1 MANIDR
7 IVNVQISL
15 NTNGVSKEGFST
27 MLVVGTHANTLNR
40 VVTYTNIN
48 DLTNDGFSTDDP
60 IYKAVSAAFS
70 QTPRPR
76 QVKVGR
82 RQIEEINIS
91 ASDIKDNT
99 DYTVTVSGK
108 DTEGN
113 ITEKTYKYTS
123 STGASQSAIITGLQA
138 LMTGDTN
145 VTATDE
151 STSLKLIAK
160 TTGKAFAVKLSN
172 NLTAEITEPTESIA
186 DTMAAIVASDSDFY
200 GIVLASRDKDDIMD
214 MAEWVETQTKLFGT
228 ATAEQGAKDSEVDTD
243 LLSMLKAKN
252 YYRTFAFYH
261 ELADSEYLESGVMA
275 RCFAIEPGGETWA
288 NKVLSGLTADNLTET
303 EYLAVSGK
311 NGNTFETF
319 RNKSITQN
327 GKVAGDEWIDVIRFR
342 DWLQEEIT
350 VNVFNLLINSDKVP
364 YTDAGIALIENQI
377 RQALLLG
384 QRRGGIAPTEYDEDN
399 NENLGFT
406 IEMPL
411 AANIPANTKAQRL
424 LEDVNFT
431 ARLAGAI
438 HVVEIT
444 GSFTYENLISE

>member
-7 IVNVQISL
+7 IVNVQINL
-15 NTNGVSKEGFST
+15 NTNNVSAEGFNT
-27 MLVVGTHANTLNR
+27 ILVVGEHSNGEDR
-40 VVTYTNIN
+40 VKTYTNIN
-48 DLTNDGFSTDDP
+48 DLTADGFTITDP
-60 IYKAVSAAFS
+60 IYKAVSTAFS
-70 QTPRPR
+70 QSPHPSI
-76 QVKVGR
+76 VKVGQR
-82 RQIEEINIS
+82 RTSEEI
-91 ASDIKDNT
+91 
-99 DYTVTVSGK
+99 V
-108 DTEGN
+108 
-113 ITEKTYKYTS
+113 
-123 STGASQSAIITGLQA
+123 
-138 LMTGDTN
+138 
-145 VTATDE
+145 
-151 STSLKLIAK
+151 
-160 TTGKAFAVKLSN
+160 
-172 NLTAEITEPTESIA
+172 
-186 DTMAAIVASDSDFY
+186 DTMNAIMAEDNDFY
-200 GIVLASRDKDDIMD
+200 GIVLASRETDDILA

-228 ATAEQGAKDSEVDTD
+228 STAEQGAKDSETDMD

-261 ELADSEYLESGVMA
+261 ELADSEYLEAGVMA

-303 EYLAVSGK
+303 EYLAISGK

-364 YTDAGIALIENQI
+364 YTDAGIALVENQI

-411 AANIPANTKAQRL
+411 AADIPANTKAQRL

>member
-27 MLVVGTHANTLNR
+27 MLVVGTHANNLNR
-40 VVTYTNIN
+40 VTTYTNIN
-48 DLTNDGFSTDDP
+48 DLINDGFSTDDP
-60 IYKAVSAAFS
+60 IYRAVSAAFS

-82 RQIEEINIS
+82 RQVEDVNLS
-91 ASDIKDNT
+91 VNNVKDNT
-99 DYTVTVSGK
+99 DYTITVSSK
-108 DTEGN
+108 DTDGTVDE
-113 ITEKTYKYTS
+113 EAYKYNSQTS
-123 STGASQSAIITGLQA
+123 ATATKIVEGLQA
-138 LMTGDTN
+138 LMASDTA
-145 VTATDE
+145 VTATVSGE
-151 STSLKLIAK
+151 KLQ
-160 TTGKAFAVKLSN
+160 
-172 NLTAEITEPTESIA
+172 LTAKYGKSFAIKISSNLSAELTEPTEEIA
-186 DTMAAIVASDSDFY
+186 DTMSAVMASDSDFY
-200 GIVLASRDKDDIMD
+200 GIVLASRDKDDIMA

-228 ATAEQGAKDSEVDTD
+228 STAEQGAKDSKTDTD

-261 ELADSEYLESGVMA
+261 ELADSEYLEAGVMA

-303 EYLAVSGK
+303 EYLAISGK

-364 YTDAGIALIENQI
+364 YTDAGIALVENQI
-377 RQALLLG
+377 RQTLLLG

>member
-27 MLVVGTHANTLNR
+27 MLVVGTHANKLNR
-40 VVTYTNIN
+40 VTTYTNIN
-48 DLTNDGFSTDDP
+48 DLINDGFSTDDP
-60 IYKAVSAAFS
+60 IYRAVSAAFS

-82 RQIEEINIS
+82 RQVEEVNLS
-91 ASDIKDNT
+91 VNNVKDNT
-99 DYTVTVSGK
+99 DYTITVSSK
-108 DTEGN
+108 DTDGTVDE
-113 ITEKTYKYTS
+113 EAYKYNSQTS
-123 STGASQSAIITGLQA
+123 ATATKIVEGLQA
-138 LMTGDTN
+138 LMASDTA
-145 VTATDE
+145 VTATASGE
-151 STSLKLIAK
+151 KLQ
-160 TTGKAFAVKLSN
+160 
-172 NLTAEITEPTESIA
+172 LTAKSGKSFAIKISSNLSAELTEPTEEIA
-186 DTMAAIVASDSDFY
+186 DTMSAVMASDSDFY
-200 GIVLASRDKDDIMD
+200 GIVLASRDKDDIMA
-214 MAEWVETQTKLFGT
+214 MAEWVETQNKIFGT
-228 ATAEQGAKDSEVDTD
+228 ATTEQGAKDSETDTD

-261 ELADSEYLESGVMA
+261 ENITEYIEAGVMA

-303 EYLAVSGK
+303 EYLAVVSK

-350 VNVFNLLINSDKVP
+350 VNVFNLLINSNKVP

-399 NENLGFT
+399 NENFGFS

-411 AANIPANTKAQRL
+411 AANISANTKAQRL
-424 LEDVNFT
+424 LEDVKFT

-438 HVVEIT
+438 HVVEIS
-444 GSFTYENLISE
+444 GSFTYENLINE

>member
-27 MLVVGTHANTLNR
+27 MLVFGTHANNLNR
-40 VVTYTNIN
+40 VTTYTNIN
-48 DLTNDGFSTDDP
+48 DLINDGFSTDDP
-60 IYKAVSAAFS
+60 IYRAVSAAFS

-82 RQIEEINIS
+82 RQVEEVNLS
-91 ASDIKDNT
+91 VNNVKDNT
-99 DYTVTVSGK
+99 DYTITVSSK
-108 DTEGN
+108 DTDGTVDE
-113 ITEKTYKYTS
+113 EAYKYNSQTS
-123 STGASQSAIITGLQA
+123 ATATKIVEGLQA
-138 LMTGDTN
+138 LMASDTA
-145 VTATDE
+145 VTATVSGE
-151 STSLKLIAK
+151 KLQ
-160 TTGKAFAVKLSN
+160 
-172 NLTAEITEPTESIA
+172 LTAKSGKSFAIKISSNLSAELTEPTEEIA
-186 DTMAAIVASDSDFY
+186 DTMSAVMASDSDFY
-200 GIVLASRDKDDIMD
+200 GIVLASRDKDDIMA

-228 ATAEQGAKDSEVDTD
+228 STAEQGAKDSETDTD

-261 ELADSEYLESGVMA
+261 ELADSEYLEAGVMA

-303 EYLAVSGK
+303 EYLAISGK

-364 YTDAGIALIENQI
+364 YTDAGIALVENQI

>member
-27 MLVVGTHANTLNR
+27 MLVVGTHANNLNR
-40 VVTYTNIN
+40 VTTYTNIN
-48 DLTNDGFSTDDP
+48 DLINDGFSTDDP
-60 IYKAVSAAFS
+60 IYRAVSAAFS

-82 RQIEEINIS
+82 RQVEEVNLS
-91 ASDIKDNT
+91 VNNVKDNT
-99 DYTVTVSGK
+99 DYTITVSSK
-108 DTEGN
+108 DTDGTVDE
-113 ITEKTYKYTS
+113 EAYKYNSQTS
-123 STGASQSAIITGLQA
+123 ATATKIVEGLQA
-138 LMTGDTN
+138 LMASDTA
-145 VTATDE
+145 VTAAVSGE
-151 STSLKLIAK
+151 KLQ
-160 TTGKAFAVKLSN
+160 
-172 NLTAEITEPTESIA
+172 LTAKSGKSFAIKISSNLSAELTEPTEEIA
-186 DTMAAIVASDSDFY
+186 DSMNAIMASDADFY
-200 GIVLASRDKDDIMD
+200 GIVLASRDKDDIMA
-214 MAEWVETQTKLFGT
+214 MAEWVETQIKLFGT
-228 ATAEQGAKDSEVDTD
+228 STAEQGAKNSETDTD

-261 ELADSEYLESGVMA
+261 ELANNEYLEAGIMA

-399 NENLGFT
+399 NENLGFS

-424 LEDVNFT
+424 LEDVKFT

-438 HVVEIT
+438 NVVEIT
-444 GSFTYENLISE
+444 GSFTYENLINE

>member
-27 MLVVGTHANTLNR
+27 MLVVGTHANNLNR
-40 VVTYTNIN
+40 VTTYTNIN
-48 DLTNDGFSTDDP
+48 DLINDGFSTDDP
-60 IYKAVSAAFS
+60 IYRAVSAAFS

-82 RQIEEINIS
+82 RQVEEVNLS
-91 ASDIKDNT
+91 VNNVKDNT
-99 DYTVTVSGK
+99 DYTITVSSK
-108 DTEGN
+108 DTDGTVDE
-113 ITEKTYKYTS
+113 EAYKYNSQTS
-123 STGASQSAIITGLQA
+123 ATATKIVEGLQA
-138 LMTGDTN
+138 LMASDTA
-145 VTATDE
+145 VTATVSGE
-151 STSLKLIAK
+151 KLQ
-160 TTGKAFAVKLSN
+160 
-172 NLTAEITEPTESIA
+172 LTAKSGKSFAIKISSNLSAELTEPTEEIA
-186 DTMAAIVASDSDFY
+186 DIMSAVMASDSDFY
-200 GIVLASRDKDDIMD
+200 GIVLASRDKDDIMA

-228 ATAEQGAKDSEVDTD
+228 STAEQGAKDSETDTD

-261 ELADSEYLESGVMA
+261 ELADSEYLEAGVMA

-303 EYLAVSGK
+303 EYLAISGK

-364 YTDAGIALIENQI
+364 YTDAGIALVENQI

>member
-27 MLVVGTHANTLNR
+27 MLVVGTHANNLNR
-40 VVTYTNIN
+40 VTTYTNIN
-48 DLTNDGFSTDDP
+48 DLINDGFSTDDP
-60 IYKAVSAAFS
+60 IYRAVSAAFS

-82 RQIEEINIS
+82 RQVEDVNLS
-91 ASDIKDNT
+91 VNNVKDNT
-99 DYTVTVSGK
+99 DYTITVSSK
-108 DTEGN
+108 DTDGTVDE
-113 ITEKTYKYTS
+113 EAYKYNSQTS
-123 STGASQSAIITGLQA
+123 ATATKIVEGLQA
-138 LMTGDTN
+138 LMASDTA
-145 VTATDE
+145 VTATVSGE
-151 STSLKLIAK
+151 KLQ
-160 TTGKAFAVKLSN
+160 
-172 NLTAEITEPTESIA
+172 LTAKYGKSFAIKISSNLSAELTEPTEEIA
-186 DTMAAIVASDSDFY
+186 DTMSAVMASDSDFY
-200 GIVLASRDKDDIMD
+200 GIVLASRDKDDIMA

-228 ATAEQGAKDSEVDTD
+228 STAEQGAKDSETDTD

-261 ELADSEYLESGVMA
+261 ELADSEYLEAGVMA

-303 EYLAVSGK
+303 EYLAISGK

-364 YTDAGIALIENQI
+364 YTDAGIALVENQI
-377 RQALLLG
+377 RQTLLLG

>member
-27 MLVVGTHANTLNR
+27 MLVVGTHANNLNR
-40 VVTYTNIN
+40 VTTYTNIN
-48 DLTNDGFSTDDP
+48 DLINDGFSTDDP
-60 IYKAVSAAFS
+60 IYRAVSAAFS

-82 RQIEEINIS
+82 RQVEEVNLS
-91 ASDIKDNT
+91 VNNVKDNT
-99 DYTVTVSGK
+99 DYTITVSSK
-108 DTEGN
+108 DTDGTVDE
-113 ITEKTYKYTS
+113 EAYKYNSQTS
-123 STGASQSAIITGLQA
+123 ATATKIVEGLQA
-138 LMTGDTN
+138 LMASDTA
-145 VTATDE
+145 VTATV
-151 STSLKLIAK
+151 SGGKLKLTAK
-160 TTGKAFAVKLSN
+160 SGKSFAIKISSNLS
-172 NLTAEITEPTESIA
+172 AELTEPTEEIA
-186 DTMAAIVASDSDFY
+186 DSMNAIMASDADFY
-200 GIVLASRDKDDIMD
+200 GIVLASRDKDDIMA
-214 MAEWVETQTKLFGT
+214 MAEWVETQIKLFGT
-228 ATAEQGAKDSEVDTD
+228 STAEQGAKDSETDTD

-261 ELADSEYLESGVMA
+261 ELANNEYLEAGIMA
-275 RCFAIEPGGETWA
+275 RCFAIEPGGENWA
-288 NKVLSGLTADNLTET
+288 NKVLSGLTADTLTKT

-350 VNVFNLLINSDKVP
+350 INVFNLLINSDKVP

-399 NENLGFT
+399 NENLGFS

-424 LEDVNFT
+424 LEDVKFT

-438 HVVEIT
+438 NVVEIT

>member
-27 MLVVGTHANTLNR
+27 MLVVGTHANNLNR
-40 VVTYTNIN
+40 VTTYTNIN
-48 DLTNDGFSTDDP
+48 DLINDGFSTDDP
-60 IYKAVSAAFS
+60 IYRAVSAAFS

-82 RQIEEINIS
+82 RQVEEVNLS
-91 ASDIKDNT
+91 VNNVKDNT
-99 DYTVTVSGK
+99 DYTITVSSN
-108 DTEGN
+108 DTDGTVDE
-113 ITEKTYKYTS
+113 EAYKYNSQTS
-123 STGASQSAIITGLQA
+123 ATATKIVEGLQA
-138 LMTGDTN
+138 LMASDTA
-145 VTATDE
+145 VTATASGE
-151 STSLKLIAK
+151 KLQ
-160 TTGKAFAVKLSN
+160 
-172 NLTAEITEPTESIA
+172 LTAKSGKSFAIKISSNLSAELTEPTEEIA
-186 DTMAAIVASDSDFY
+186 DTMSAVMASDSDFY
-200 GIVLASRDKDDIMD
+200 GIVLASRDKDDIMA

-228 ATAEQGAKDSEVDTD
+228 STVEQGAKDSETDTD

-252 YYRTFAFYH
+252 YYRTFTFYH
-261 ELADSEYLESGVMA
+261 ELADSEYLEAGVMA

-303 EYLAVSGK
+303 EYLAISGK

-364 YTDAGIALIENQI
+364 YTDAGIALVENQI

-424 LEDVNFT
+424 LEDVSFT

>member
-27 MLVVGTHANTLNR
+27 MLVVGTHANNLNR
-40 VVTYTNIN
+40 VTTYTNIN
-48 DLTNDGFSTDDP
+48 DLINDGFSTDDP
-60 IYKAVSAAFS
+60 IYRAVSAAFS

-82 RQIEEINIS
+82 RQVEDVNLS
-91 ASDIKDNT
+91 VNNVKDNT
-99 DYTVTVSGK
+99 DYTITVSSK
-108 DTEGN
+108 DTDGTVDE
-113 ITEKTYKYTS
+113 EAYKYNSQTS
-123 STGASQSAIITGLQA
+123 ATATKIVEGLQA
-138 LMTGDTN
+138 LMASDTA
-145 VTATDE
+145 VTATVSGE
-151 STSLKLIAK
+151 KLQ
-160 TTGKAFAVKLSN
+160 
-172 NLTAEITEPTESIA
+172 LTAKSGKSFAIKISSNLSALLTEPTEEIA
-186 DTMAAIVASDSDFY
+186 DTMSAVMASDSDFY
-200 GIVLASRDKDDIMD
+200 GIVLASRDKDDIMA

-228 ATAEQGAKDSEVDTD
+228 STAEQGAKDSETDTD

-261 ELADSEYLESGVMA
+261 ELADSEYLEAGVMA

-288 NKVLSGLTADNLTET
+288 NKVLSGLTADNPTET
-303 EYLAVSGK
+303 EYLAISGK

-364 YTDAGIALIENQI
+364 YTDAGIALVENQI

>member
-27 MLVVGTHANTLNR
+27 MLVVGTHANNLNR
-40 VVTYTNIN
+40 VTTYTNIN
-48 DLTNDGFSTDDP
+48 DLINDGFSTDDP
-60 IYKAVSAAFS
+60 IYRAVSAAFS

-82 RQIEEINIS
+82 RQVEEVNLS
-91 ASDIKDNT
+91 VNNVKDNT
-99 DYTVTVSGK
+99 DYTITVSSK
-108 DTEGN
+108 DTDGTVDE
-113 ITEKTYKYTS
+113 EAYKYNSQTS
-123 STGASQSAIITGLQA
+123 ATAIKIVEGLQA
-138 LMTGDTN
+138 LMASDTA
-145 VTATDE
+145 VTATASGE
-151 STSLKLIAK
+151 KLQ
-160 TTGKAFAVKLSN
+160 
-172 NLTAEITEPTESIA
+172 LTAKSGKSFAIKISSNLSAELTEPTEEIA
-186 DTMAAIVASDSDFY
+186 DTMNAVMASDSDFY
-200 GIVLASRDKDDIMD
+200 GIVLASRDKDDIMA

-228 ATAEQGAKDSEVDTD
+228 STAEQGAKDSETDTD

-261 ELADSEYLESGVMA
+261 ELADSEYLEAGVMA

-303 EYLAVSGK
+303 EYLAISGK

-364 YTDAGIALIENQI
+364 YTDAGIALVENQI

>member
-27 MLVVGTHANTLNR
+27 MLVVGTHANNLNR
-40 VVTYTNIN
+40 VTTYTNIN
-48 DLTNDGFSTDDP
+48 DLINDGFSTNDP
-60 IYKAVSAAFS
+60 IYRAVSAAFS

-82 RQIEEINIS
+82 RQVEEVNLS
-91 ASDIKDNT
+91 VNNVKDNM
-99 DYTVTVSGK
+99 DYTITVSSK
-108 DTEGN
+108 DTDGTVDE
-113 ITEKTYKYTS
+113 EAYKYNSQTS
-123 STGASQSAIITGLQA
+123 ATATKIVEGLQA
-138 LMTGDTN
+138 LMASDTA
-145 VTATDE
+145 VTATASGE
-151 STSLKLIAK
+151 KLQ
-160 TTGKAFAVKLSN
+160 
-172 NLTAEITEPTESIA
+172 LTAKSGKSFAIKISSNLFAELTEPTEEIA
-186 DTMAAIVASDSDFY
+186 DTMSAVMASDSDFY
-200 GIVLASRDKDDIMD
+200 GIVLASRDKDDIMA

-228 ATAEQGAKDSEVDTD
+228 STAEQGAKDSETDTD

-261 ELADSEYLESGVMA
+261 ELADSEYLEAGVMA

-303 EYLAVSGK
+303 EYLAISGK

-364 YTDAGIALIENQI
+364 YTDAGIALVENQI

-411 AANIPANTKAQRL
+411 AADIPANTKAQRL

>member
-27 MLVVGTHANTLNR
+27 MLVVGTHANNLNR
-40 VVTYTNIN
+40 VTTYTNIN
-48 DLTNDGFSTDDP
+48 DLINDGFSTDDP
-60 IYKAVSAAFS
+60 IYRAVSAAFS

-82 RQIEEINIS
+82 RQVEEVNLS
-91 ASDIKDNT
+91 VNNVKDNT
-99 DYTVTVSGK
+99 DYTITVSSK
-108 DTEGN
+108 DTDGTVDE
-113 ITEKTYKYTS
+113 EAYKYNSQTS
-123 STGASQSAIITGLQA
+123 ATATKIVEGLQA
-138 LMTGDTN
+138 LMASDTA
-145 VTATDE
+145 VTATASGE
-151 STSLKLIAK
+151 KLQ
-160 TTGKAFAVKLSN
+160 
-172 NLTAEITEPTESIA
+172 LTAKSGKSFAIKISSNLSAELTEPTEEIA
-186 DTMAAIVASDSDFY
+186 DTMSAVMAGDSDFY
-200 GIVLASRDKDDIMD
+200 GIVLASRDKDDIMA

-228 ATAEQGAKDSEVDTD
+228 STAEQGAKDSETDTD

-261 ELADSEYLESGVMA
+261 ELADSEYLEAGVMA

-303 EYLAVSGK
+303 EYLAISGK

-364 YTDAGIALIENQI
+364 YTDAGIALVENQI

-424 LEDVNFT
+424 LEDVSFT

>member
-27 MLVVGTHANTLNR
+27 MLVVGTHANNLNR
-40 VVTYTNIN
+40 VTTYTNIN
-48 DLTNDGFSTDDP
+48 DLINDGFSTDDP
-60 IYKAVSAAFS
+60 IYRAVSAAFS

-82 RQIEEINIS
+82 RQVEEVNLS
-91 ASDIKDNT
+91 VNNVKDNT
-99 DYTVTVSGK
+99 DYTITVSSK
-108 DTEGN
+108 DTDGTVDE
-113 ITEKTYKYTS
+113 EAYKYNSQTS
-123 STGASQSAIITGLQA
+123 ATATKIVEGLQA
-138 LMTGDTN
+138 LMASDTA
-145 VTATDE
+145 VTATASGE
-151 STSLKLIAK
+151 KLQ
-160 TTGKAFAVKLSN
+160 
-172 NLTAEITEPTESIA
+172 LTAKSGKSFAIKISSNLSAELTEPTEEIA
-186 DTMAAIVASDSDFY
+186 DTMSAVMASDSDFY
-200 GIVLASRDKDDIMD
+200 GIVLASRDKDDIMA

-228 ATAEQGAKDSEVDTD
+228 STAEQGAKDSETDTD

-261 ELADSEYLESGVMA
+261 ELANNEYLEAGIMA
-275 RCFAIEPGGETWA
+275 RCFAIEPGGENWA
-288 NKVLSGLTADNLTET
+288 NKVLSGLTADTLTET

-311 NGNTFETF
+311 NGNIFETF

-406 IEMPL
+406 VEMPL

-424 LEDVNFT
+424 LEDVKFT
-431 ARLAGAI
+431 ARLAGAVN
-438 HVVEIT
+438 VVEIT

>member
-27 MLVVGTHANTLNR
+27 MLVVGTHANNLNR
-40 VVTYTNIN
+40 VTTYTNIN
-48 DLTNDGFSTDDP
+48 DLINDGFSTDDP
-60 IYKAVSAAFS
+60 IYRAVSAAFS

-82 RQIEEINIS
+82 RQVEEVNLS
-91 ASDIKDNT
+91 VNNVKDNT
-99 DYTVTVSGK
+99 DYTITVSSK
-108 DTEGN
+108 DTDGTVDE
-113 ITEKTYKYTS
+113 EAYKYNSQTS
-123 STGASQSAIITGLQA
+123 ATATKIIEGLQA
-138 LMTGDTN
+138 LMASDTA
-145 VTATDE
+145 VTATASGE
-151 STSLKLIAK
+151 KLQ
-160 TTGKAFAVKLSN
+160 
-172 NLTAEITEPTESIA
+172 LTAKSGKSFAIKISSNLSAELTEPTEEIA
-186 DTMAAIVASDSDFY
+186 DTMSAIMASDSDFY
-200 GIVLASRDKDDIMD
+200 GIVLASRDKDDIMA

-228 ATAEQGAKDSEVDTD
+228 STAEQGAKDSETDTD

-261 ELADSEYLESGVMA
+261 ELADSEYLEAGVMA

-303 EYLAVSGK
+303 EYLAISGK

-364 YTDAGIALIENQI
+364 YTDAGIALVENQI

-424 LEDVNFT
+424 LEDVSFT

>member
-27 MLVVGTHANTLNR
+27 MLVVGTHANNLNR
-40 VVTYTNIN
+40 VTTYTNIN
-48 DLTNDGFSTDDP
+48 DLINDGFSTDDP
-60 IYKAVSAAFS
+60 IYRAVSAAFS

-82 RQIEEINIS
+82 RQVEEVNLS
-91 ASDIKDNT
+91 VNNVKDNT
-99 DYTVTVSGK
+99 DYTITVSSK
-108 DTEGN
+108 DTDGTVDE
-113 ITEKTYKYTS
+113 EAYKYNSQTS
-123 STGASQSAIITGLQA
+123 ATATKIVEGLQA
-138 LMTGDTN
+138 LMASDTAI
-145 VTATDE
+145 TATASGE
-151 STSLKLIAK
+151 KLQ
-160 TTGKAFAVKLSN
+160 
-172 NLTAEITEPTESIA
+172 LTAKSGKSFAIKISSNLSAELTEPTEEIA
-186 DTMAAIVASDSDFY
+186 DTMSAVMASDSDFY
-200 GIVLASRDKDDIMD
+200 GIVLASRDKDDIMA

-228 ATAEQGAKDSEVDTD
+228 STVEQGAKDSETDTD

-261 ELADSEYLESGVMA
+261 ELADSEYLEAGVMA

-303 EYLAVSGK
+303 EYLAISGK

-364 YTDAGIALIENQI
+364 YTDAGIALVENQI

>member
-27 MLVVGTHANTLNR
+27 MLVVGTHANNLNR
-40 VVTYTNIN
+40 VTTYTNIN
-48 DLTNDGFSTDDP
+48 DLINDGFSTDDP
-60 IYKAVSAAFS
+60 IYRAVSAAFS

-82 RQIEEINIS
+82 RQVEEVNLS
-91 ASDIKDNT
+91 VNNVKDNT
-99 DYTVTVSGK
+99 DYTITVSSK
-108 DTEGN
+108 DTDGTVDE
-113 ITEKTYKYTS
+113 EAYKYNSQTS
-123 STGASQSAIITGLQA
+123 ATATKIVEGLQA
-138 LMTGDTN
+138 LMASDTA
-145 VTATDE
+145 VTATVSGE
-151 STSLKLIAK
+151 KLQ
-160 TTGKAFAVKLSN
+160 
-172 NLTAEITEPTESIA
+172 LTAKSGKSFAIKISSNLSAELTEPTEEIA
-186 DTMAAIVASDSDFY
+186 DTMSAVMASDSDFY
-200 GIVLASRDKDDIMD
+200 GIVLASRDKDDIMA

-228 ATAEQGAKDSEVDTD
+228 STAEQGAKDSETDTD

-261 ELADSEYLESGVMA
+261 ELADSEYLEAGVMA

-303 EYLAVSGK
+303 EYLAISGK

-364 YTDAGIALIENQI
+364 YTDAGIALVENQI

>member
-27 MLVVGTHANTLNR
+27 MLVVGTHANNLNR
-40 VVTYTNIN
+40 VTTYTNIN
-48 DLTNDGFSTDDP
+48 DLINDGFSTDDP
-60 IYKAVSAAFS
+60 IYRAVSAAFS

-82 RQIEEINIS
+82 RQVEEVNLS
-91 ASDIKDNT
+91 VNNVKDNT
-99 DYTVTVSGK
+99 DYTITVSSK
-108 DTEGN
+108 DTDGTVDE
-113 ITEKTYKYTS
+113 EAYKYNSQTS
-123 STGASQSAIITGLQA
+123 ATAIKIVEGLQA
-138 LMTGDTN
+138 LMASDTA
-145 VTATDE
+145 VTATASGE
-151 STSLKLIAK
+151 KLQ
-160 TTGKAFAVKLSN
+160 
-172 NLTAEITEPTESIA
+172 LTAKSGKSFAIKISSNLSAELTEPTEEIA
-186 DTMAAIVASDSDFY
+186 DTMNAVMTSDSDFY
-200 GIVLASRDKDDIMD
+200 GIVLASRDKDDIMA

-228 ATAEQGAKDSEVDTD
+228 STAEQGAKDSETDTD

-261 ELADSEYLESGVMA
+261 ELADSEYLEAGVMA

-303 EYLAVSGK
+303 EYLAISGK

-364 YTDAGIALIENQI
+364 YTDAGIALVENQI

>member
-40 VVTYTNIN
+40 VTTYTNIN

-60 IYKAVSAAFS
+60 IYKAVSVAFS
-70 QTPRPR
+70 QIPRPR

-82 RQIEEINIS
+82 RQIEEVNIS
-91 ASDIKDNT
+91 VNNIKDNT
-99 DYTVTVSGK
+99 DYTVTISSKDNKGIITEQEYQFNSSTSATATTIVSGL
-108 DTEGN
+108 
-113 ITEKTYKYTS
+113 
-123 STGASQSAIITGLQA
+123 QSA
-138 LMTGDTN
+138 MTDDTV
-145 VTATDE
+145 VTATVE
-151 STSLKLIAK
+151 SENLKLVTK
-160 TTGKAFAVKLSN
+160 SNKAFSVKVSSNLSIE
-172 NLTAEITEPTESIA
+172 LAEPTEEIA
-186 DTMAAIVASDSDFY
+186 DTMSAITASDSDFY
-200 GIVLASRDKDDIMD
+200 GIVLASRDKDDIMA

-228 ATAEQGAKDSEVDTD
+228 STAEQEAKDSETDTD

-261 ELADSEYLESGVMA
+261 ELADSEYLEAGVMA

-303 EYLAVSGK
+303 EYRAITNK
-311 NGNTFETF
+311 NGNTFETS

-350 VNVFNLLINSDKVP
+350 VNVFNLLINSNKVP

-399 NENLGFT
+399 NENLGFS

-411 AANIPANTKAQRL
+411 AANISANTKAQRL
-424 LEDVNFT
+424 LEDVKFT

-438 HVVEIT
+438 HVVEIA
-444 GSFTYENLISE
+444 GSFTYENLINE

>member
-27 MLVVGTHANTLNR
+27 MLVVGTHANNLNR
-40 VVTYTNIN
+40 VTTYTNIN
-48 DLTNDGFSTDDP
+48 DLINDGFSTDDP
-60 IYKAVSAAFS
+60 IYRAVSAAFS

-82 RQIEEINIS
+82 RQVEEVNLS
-91 ASDIKDNT
+91 VNNVKDNT
-99 DYTVTVSGK
+99 DYTITVSSK
-108 DTEGN
+108 DTDGTVDE
-113 ITEKTYKYTS
+113 EAYKYNSQTS
-123 STGASQSAIITGLQA
+123 ATATKIVEGLQA
-138 LMTGDTN
+138 LMASDTA
-145 VTATDE
+145 VTATVSGE
-151 STSLKLIAK
+151 KLQ
-160 TTGKAFAVKLSN
+160 
-172 NLTAEITEPTESIA
+172 LTAKSGKSFAIKISSNLSAELTEQTEEIA
-186 DTMAAIVASDSDFY
+186 DSMNAIMASDADFY
-200 GIVLASRDKDDIMD
+200 GIVLASRDKDDIMA
-214 MAEWVETQTKLFGT
+214 MAEWVETQIKLFGT
-228 ATAEQGAKDSEVDTD
+228 STAEQGAKDSETDTD

-261 ELADSEYLESGVMA
+261 ELANNEYLEAGIMA
-275 RCFAIEPGGETWA
+275 RCFAIEPGGENWA
-288 NKVLSGLTADNLTET
+288 NKVLSGLTADTLTET

-319 RNKSITQN
+319 SNKSITQN

-350 VNVFNLLINSDKVP
+350 INVFNLLINSDKVP

-399 NENLGFT
+399 NENLGFS

-424 LEDVNFT
+424 LEDVKFT

-438 HVVEIT
+438 NVVEIT
-444 GSFTYENLISE
+444 GSFTYENLINE

>member
-27 MLVVGTHANTLNR
+27 MLVVGTHANNLNR
-40 VVTYTNIN
+40 VTTYTNIN
-48 DLTNDGFSTDDP
+48 DLINDGFSTDDP
-60 IYKAVSAAFS
+60 IYRAVSAAFS

-82 RQIEEINIS
+82 RQVEEVNLS
-91 ASDIKDNT
+91 VNNVKDNT
-99 DYTVTVSGK
+99 DYTITVSSK
-108 DTEGN
+108 DTDGTVDE
-113 ITEKTYKYTS
+113 EAYKYNSQTS
-123 STGASQSAIITGLQA
+123 ATATKIVEGLQA
-138 LMTGDTN
+138 LMASDTA
-145 VTATDE
+145 VTAAVSGE
-151 STSLKLIAK
+151 KLQ
-160 TTGKAFAVKLSN
+160 
-172 NLTAEITEPTESIA
+172 LTAKSGKSFAIKISSNLSAELTEPTEEIA
-186 DTMAAIVASDSDFY
+186 DSMNAIMDSDADFY
-200 GIVLASRDKDDIMD
+200 GIVLASRDKDDTMA
-214 MAEWVETQTKLFGT
+214 MAEWVETQIKLFGT
-228 ATAEQGAKDSEVDTD
+228 STAEQGAKNSETDTD

-261 ELADSEYLESGVMA
+261 ELANNEYLEAGIMA

-424 LEDVNFT
+424 LEDVKFT

-444 GSFTYENLISE
+444 GSFTYENLINE

>member
-27 MLVVGTHANTLNR
+27 MLVVGTHANNLNR
-40 VVTYTNIN
+40 VTTYTNIN
-48 DLTNDGFSTDDP
+48 DLINDGFSTDDP
-60 IYKAVSAAFS
+60 IYRAVSAAFS

-82 RQIEEINIS
+82 RQVEEVNLS
-91 ASDIKDNT
+91 VNNVKDNT
-99 DYTVTVSGK
+99 DYTITVSSK
-108 DTEGN
+108 DTDGTVDE
-113 ITEKTYKYTS
+113 EAYKYNSQTS
-123 STGASQSAIITGLQA
+123 ATATKIVEGLQA
-138 LMTGDTN
+138 LMASDTA
-145 VTATDE
+145 VTATVSGE
-151 STSLKLIAK
+151 KLQ
-160 TTGKAFAVKLSN
+160 
-172 NLTAEITEPTESIA
+172 LTAKSGKSFAIKISSNLSAEFTEPTEEIA
-186 DTMAAIVASDSDFY
+186 DTMSAVMASDSDFY
-200 GIVLASRDKDDIMD
+200 GIVLASRDKDDIVA

-228 ATAEQGAKDSEVDTD
+228 STAEQGAKDSETDTD

-424 LEDVNFT
+424 LEDVKFT

-444 GSFTYENLISE
+444 GSFTYENLINE

>member
-40 VVTYTNIN
+40 VTTYTNIN

-82 RQIEEINIS
+82 RQIEEVNIS
-91 ASDIKDNT
+91 VNNIKDNT
-99 DYTVTVSGK
+99 DYTVTIFSKDNKGIITEQEYKFNSSTSATATTIVSGL
-108 DTEGN
+108 
-113 ITEKTYKYTS
+113 
-123 STGASQSAIITGLQA
+123 QSA
-138 LMTGDTN
+138 MTDDTV
-145 VTATDE
+145 VTATVE
-151 STSLKLIAK
+151 SENLKLVTK
-160 TTGKAFAVKLSN
+160 SNKAFSVKVSSNLSIE
-172 NLTAEITEPTESIA
+172 LAEPTEEIA
-186 DTMAAIVASDSDFY
+186 DTMSAITASDSDFY
-200 GIVLASRDKDDIMD
+200 GIVLASRDKDDIMA

-228 ATAEQGAKDSEVDTD
+228 STAEPGAKDSETDID
-243 LLSMLKAKN
+243 LLSMIKAKN

-261 ELADSEYLESGVMA
+261 ELADSEYLEAGVMA

-303 EYLAVSGK
+303 EYLAITNK
-311 NGNTFETF
+311 NGNTFETS

-350 VNVFNLLINSDKVP
+350 VNVFNLLINSNKVP

-399 NENLGFT
+399 NENLGFS

-411 AANIPANTKAQRL
+411 AANISANTKAQRL
-424 LEDVNFT
+424 LEDVKFT

-438 HVVEIT
+438 HVVEIA
-444 GSFTYENLISE
+444 GSFTYENLINE

>member
-27 MLVVGTHANTLNR
+27 MLVVGTHANNLNR
-40 VVTYTNIN
+40 VTTYTNIN
-48 DLTNDGFSTDDP
+48 DLINDGFSTDDP
-60 IYKAVSAAFS
+60 IYRAVSAAFS

-82 RQIEEINIS
+82 RQVEEVNLS
-91 ASDIKDNT
+91 VNNVKDNT
-99 DYTVTVSGK
+99 DYTITVSSK
-108 DTEGN
+108 DTDGTVDE
-113 ITEKTYKYTS
+113 EAYKYNSQTS
-123 STGASQSAIITGLQA
+123 ATATKIVEGLQA
-138 LMTGDTN
+138 LMASDTA
-145 VTATDE
+145 VTATVSGE
-151 STSLKLIAK
+151 KLQ
-160 TTGKAFAVKLSN
+160 
-172 NLTAEITEPTESIA
+172 LTAKSGKPFAIKISSNLSAELTEPTEEIA
-186 DTMAAIVASDSDFY
+186 DTMSAVMASDSDFY
-200 GIVLASRDKDDIMD
+200 GIVLASRDKDDIMA

-228 ATAEQGAKDSEVDTD
+228 STAEQGAKDSETDTD

-261 ELADSEYLESGVMA
+261 ELADSEYLEAGVMA

-303 EYLAVSGK
+303 EYLAISGK

-364 YTDAGIALIENQI
+364 YTDAGIALVENQI

>member
-15 NTNGVSKEGFST
+15 NTNNVSSEGFNT
-27 MLVVGTHANTLNR
+27 ILVVGAHMNGTER
-40 VVTYTNIN
+40 VKTYTNIT
-48 DLTNDGFSTDDP
+48 DLTTDGFSTTDA
-60 IYKAVSAAFS
+60 IYKAVSVAFS
-70 QTPRPR
+70 QIPRPR

-82 RQIEEINIS
+82 RQIEEVNVS
-91 ASDIKDNT
+91 VNNIKDNT
-99 DYTVTVSGK
+99 DYTVTISSKDNKGIITEQEYKFNSSTSATATTIVSGLQSVMTD
-108 DTEGN
+108 DTV
-113 ITEKTYKYTS
+113 
-123 STGASQSAIITGLQA
+123 
-138 LMTGDTN
+138 
-145 VTATDE
+145 VTATVE
-151 STSLKLIAK
+151 SENLKLVAK
-160 TTGKAFAVKLSN
+160 SSKTFSVKVSSNLSIE
-172 NLTAEITEPTESIA
+172 LAEPTEEIA
-186 DTMAAIVASDSDFY
+186 DTMSAIMASDSDFY
-200 GIVLASRDKDDIMD
+200 GIVLASRDKDDIMA
-214 MAEWVETQTKLFGT
+214 MAEWVEAQTKLFGT
-228 ATAEQGAKDSEVDTD
+228 STSEPGAKDSETNTD

-261 ELADSEYLESGVMA
+261 ELADSEYLEAGVMA

-288 NKVLSGLTADNLTET
+288 NKVLSGLTADNLTKT
-303 EYLAVSGK
+303 EYLAITNK

-364 YTDAGIALIENQI
+364 YTDAGIALVENQI

-424 LEDVNFT
+424 LENVNFT

-444 GSFTYENLISE
+444 GSFIYENLISE

>member
-27 MLVVGTHANTLNR
+27 MLVVGTHANNLNR
-40 VVTYTNIN
+40 VTTYTNIN
-48 DLTNDGFSTDDP
+48 DLINDGFSTDDP
-60 IYKAVSAAFS
+60 IYRAVSAAFS

-82 RQIEEINIS
+82 RQVEEVNLS
-91 ASDIKDNT
+91 VNNVKDNT
-99 DYTVTVSGK
+99 DYTITVSSK
-108 DTEGN
+108 DTDGTVDE
-113 ITEKTYKYTS
+113 EAYKYNSQTS
-123 STGASQSAIITGLQA
+123 ATATKIVEGLQA
-138 LMTGDTN
+138 LMASDTA
-145 VTATDE
+145 VTATASGE
-151 STSLKLIAK
+151 KLQ
-160 TTGKAFAVKLSN
+160 
-172 NLTAEITEPTESIA
+172 LTAKSGKSFAIKISSNLSAELTEPTEEIA
-186 DTMAAIVASDSDFY
+186 DTMSAVMASDSDFY
-200 GIVLASRDKDDIMD
+200 GIVLVSRDKDDIMA

-228 ATAEQGAKDSEVDTD
+228 STVEQGAKDSETDTD

-261 ELADSEYLESGVMA
+261 ELADSEYLEAGVMA

-303 EYLAVSGK
+303 EYLAISGK

-364 YTDAGIALIENQI
+364 YTDAGIALVENQI

-384 QRRGGIAPTEYDEDN
+384 QRRGGIAPTEYDKDN

-424 LEDVNFT
+424 LEDVSFT

>member
-27 MLVVGTHANTLNR
+27 MLVVGTHANNLNR
-40 VVTYTNIN
+40 VTTYTNIN
-48 DLTNDGFSTDDP
+48 DLINDGFSTDDP
-60 IYKAVSAAFS
+60 IYRAVSAAFS

-82 RQIEEINIS
+82 RQVEEVNLS
-91 ASDIKDNT
+91 VNNVKDNT
-99 DYTVTVSGK
+99 DYTITVSSK
-108 DTEGN
+108 DTDGTVDE
-113 ITEKTYKYTS
+113 EAYKYNSQTS
-123 STGASQSAIITGLQA
+123 ATATKIVEGLQA
-138 LMTGDTN
+138 LMASDTA
-145 VTATDE
+145 VTATVSGE
-151 STSLKLIAK
+151 KLQ
-160 TTGKAFAVKLSN
+160 
-172 NLTAEITEPTESIA
+172 LTAKSGKSFAIKISSNLSAEFTEPTEEIA
-186 DTMAAIVASDSDFY
+186 DTMSAVMASDSDFY
-200 GIVLASRDKDDIMD
+200 GIVLASRDKDDIMA

-228 ATAEQGAKDSEVDTD
+228 STAEQGAKDSETDTD

-252 YYRTFAFYH
+252 YYRTFTFYH
-261 ELADSEYLESGVMA
+261 ELADSEYLEAGVMA

-303 EYLAVSGK
+303 EYLAISGK

-364 YTDAGIALIENQI
+364 YTDAGIALVENQI

>member
-27 MLVVGTHANTLNR
+27 MLVVGTHANNLNR
-40 VVTYTNIN
+40 VTTYTNIN
-48 DLTNDGFSTDDP
+48 DLINDGFSTDDP
-60 IYKAVSAAFS
+60 IYRAVSAAFS

-82 RQIEEINIS
+82 RQVEEVNLS
-91 ASDIKDNT
+91 VNNVKDNT
-99 DYTVTVSGK
+99 DYTITVSSK
-108 DTEGN
+108 DTDGTVDE
-113 ITEKTYKYTS
+113 EAYKYNSQTS
-123 STGASQSAIITGLQA
+123 ATATKIVEGLQA
-138 LMTGDTN
+138 LMASDTA
-145 VTATDE
+145 VTATVSGE
-151 STSLKLIAK
+151 KLQ
-160 TTGKAFAVKLSN
+160 
-172 NLTAEITEPTESIA
+172 LTAKSGKSFAIKISSNLSAELTEPTEEIA
-186 DTMAAIVASDSDFY
+186 DTMSAVMASDSDFY
-200 GIVLASRDKDDIMD
+200 GIVLASRDKDDIMA

-228 ATAEQGAKDSEVDTD
+228 STAEQGAKDSETDTD

-261 ELADSEYLESGVMA
+261 ELANNEYLEAGIMA
-275 RCFAIEPGGETWA
+275 RCFAIEPGGENWA
-288 NKVLSGLTADNLTET
+288 NKVLSGLTADTLTET

-350 VNVFNLLINSDKVP
+350 INVFNLLINSDKVP

-399 NENLGFT
+399 NENLGFS

-424 LEDVNFT
+424 LEDVKFT

-438 HVVEIT
+438 NVVEIT
-444 GSFTYENLISE
+444 GSFTYENLINE

>member
-48 DLTNDGFSTDDP
+48 DLTNDGFSTDNP

-82 RQIEEINIS
+82 RQVEEVNLS
-91 ASDIKDNT
+91 VNNVKDNT
-99 DYTVTVSGK
+99 DYTITVSSK
-108 DTEGN
+108 DTDGTVDE
-113 ITEKTYKYTS
+113 EAYKYNSQTS
-123 STGASQSAIITGLQA
+123 ATATKIIEGLQA
-138 LMTGDTN
+138 LMASDTA
-145 VTATDE
+145 VTATASGE
-151 STSLKLIAK
+151 KLQ
-160 TTGKAFAVKLSN
+160 
-172 NLTAEITEPTESIA
+172 LTAKSGKSFAIKISSNLSAELTEPTEEIA
-186 DTMAAIVASDSDFY
+186 DTMSAIMASDSDFY
-200 GIVLASRDKDDIMD
+200 GIVLASRDKDDIMA
-214 MAEWVETQTKLFGT
+214 MAEWVETQIKLFGT
-228 ATAEQGAKDSEVDTD
+228 STAEQGAKDSETDTD

-261 ELADSEYLESGVMA
+261 ELANNEYLEAGIMA
-275 RCFAIEPGGETWA
+275 RCFAIEPGGENWA
-288 NKVLSGLTADNLTET
+288 NKVLSGLTADTLTET

-350 VNVFNLLINSDKVP
+350 INVFNLLINSDKVP

-399 NENLGFT
+399 NENLGFS

-424 LEDVNFT
+424 LEDVKFT

-438 HVVEIT
+438 NVVEIT
-444 GSFTYENLISE
+444 GSFTYENLINE

>member
-27 MLVVGTHANTLNR
+27 MLVVGTHANNLNR
-40 VVTYTNIN
+40 VTTYTNIN
-48 DLTNDGFSTDDP
+48 DLINDGFSTDDP
-60 IYKAVSAAFS
+60 IYRAVSAAFS

-82 RQIEEINIS
+82 RQVEEVNLS
-91 ASDIKDNT
+91 VNNVKDNT
-99 DYTVTVSGK
+99 DYTITVSSK
-108 DTEGN
+108 DTDGTVDE
-113 ITEKTYKYTS
+113 EAYKYNSQTS
-123 STGASQSAIITGLQA
+123 ATATKIVEGLQA
-138 LMTGDTN
+138 LMASDTA
-145 VTATDE
+145 VTATASGE
-151 STSLKLIAK
+151 KLQ
-160 TTGKAFAVKLSN
+160 
-172 NLTAEITEPTESIA
+172 LTAKSGKSFAIKISSNLSAELTEPTEEIA
-186 DTMAAIVASDSDFY
+186 DTMSAVMASDSDFY
-200 GIVLASRDKDDIMD
+200 GIVLASRDKDDIMA

-228 ATAEQGAKDSEVDTD
+228 STVEQGAKDSETDTD

-252 YYRTFAFYH
+252 YYRTFTFYH
-261 ELADSEYLESGVMA
+261 ELADSEYLEAGVMA

-303 EYLAVSGK
+303 EYLAISGK

-364 YTDAGIALIENQI
+364 YTDAGIALVENQI

-424 LEDVNFT
+424 LEDVSFT

>member
-70 QTPRPR
+70 QMPRPR

-82 RQIEEINIS
+82 RQVDEVNIS
-91 ASDIKDNT
+91 VNNVKDNT
-99 DYTVTVSGK
+99 DYTITVSSK
-108 DTEGN
+108 DTNGFV
-113 ITEKTYKYTS
+113 TEQPYKFNS
-123 STGASQSAIITGLQA
+123 SISATASAICEGLQNA
-138 LMTGDTN
+138 MASDTA
-145 VTATDE
+145 VTAAASAE
-151 STSLKLIAK
+151 NLKLTAK
-160 TTGKAFAVKLSN
+160 SGKSFAIKISSNLS
-172 NLTAEITEPTESIA
+172 AELTEPTEEIA
-186 DTMAAIVASDSDFY
+186 DSMNAIMASDADFY
-200 GIVLASRDKDDIMD
+200 GIVLASRDKDDIMA
-214 MAEWVETQTKLFGT
+214 MAEWVETQIKLFGT
-228 ATAEQGAKDSEVDTD
+228 STAEQGAKDSETDTD

-261 ELADSEYLESGVMA
+261 ELANNEYLEAGIMA
-275 RCFAIEPGGETWA
+275 RCFAIEPGGENWA
-288 NKVLSGLTADNLTET
+288 NKVLSGLTADTLTET

-406 IEMPL
+406 VEMPL

-424 LEDVNFT
+424 LEDVKFT

-438 HVVEIT
+438 NVVEIT

>member
-1 MANIDR
+1 MANVDR

-27 MLVVGTHANTLNR
+27 MLVVGTHANNLNR
-40 VVTYTNIN
+40 VTTYTNIN
-48 DLTNDGFSTDDP
+48 DLINDGFSTDDP
-60 IYKAVSAAFS
+60 IYRAVSAAFS

-82 RQIEEINIS
+82 RQVEEVNLS
-91 ASDIKDNT
+91 VNNVKDNT
-99 DYTVTVSGK
+99 DYTITVSSK
-108 DTEGN
+108 DTDGTVDE
-113 ITEKTYKYTS
+113 EAYKYNSQTS
-123 STGASQSAIITGLQA
+123 ATAIKIVEGLQA
-138 LMTGDTN
+138 LMASDTA
-145 VTATDE
+145 VTAAASGE
-151 STSLKLIAK
+151 KLQ
-160 TTGKAFAVKLSN
+160 
-172 NLTAEITEPTESIA
+172 LTAKSGKSFAIKISSNLSAELTEPTEEIA
-186 DTMAAIVASDSDFY
+186 DTMSAVMASDSDFY
-200 GIVLASRDKDDIMD
+200 GIVLASRDKDDIMA

-228 ATAEQGAKDSEVDTD
+228 STAEQGAKDSETDTD

-261 ELADSEYLESGVMA
+261 ELADSEYLEAGVMA

-303 EYLAVSGK
+303 EYLAISGK

-364 YTDAGIALIENQI
+364 YTDAGIALVENQI

>member
-27 MLVVGTHANTLNR
+27 MLVVGTHANNLNR
-40 VVTYTNIN
+40 VTTYTNIN
-48 DLTNDGFSTDDP
+48 DLINDGFSTDDP
-60 IYKAVSAAFS
+60 IYRAVSAAFS

-82 RQIEEINIS
+82 RQVEEVNLS
-91 ASDIKDNT
+91 VNNVKDNT
-99 DYTVTVSGK
+99 DYTITVSSK
-108 DTEGN
+108 DTDGTVDE
-113 ITEKTYKYTS
+113 EAYKYNSQTS
-123 STGASQSAIITGLQA
+123 ATATKIVEGLQA
-138 LMTGDTN
+138 LMASDTA
-145 VTATDE
+145 VTATVSGE
-151 STSLKLIAK
+151 KLQ
-160 TTGKAFAVKLSN
+160 
-172 NLTAEITEPTESIA
+172 LTAKSGKSFAIKISSNLSAELTEPTEEIA
-186 DTMAAIVASDSDFY
+186 DTMSAVMASDSDFY
-200 GIVLASRDKDDIMD
+200 GIVLASRDKDDIMA

-228 ATAEQGAKDSEVDTD
+228 STAEQGAKDSETDTD

-261 ELADSEYLESGVMA
+261 ELADSEYLEAGVMA

-303 EYLAVSGK
+303 EYLAISGK

-350 VNVFNLLINSDKVP
+350 VNVFNLLINSNKVP

-424 LEDVNFT
+424 LEDVSFT

>member
-48 DLTNDGFSTDDP
+48 DLNNDGFSTNDP

-82 RQIEEINIS
+82 RQVEELNVS
-91 ASDIKDNT
+91 VSNVKDNT
-99 DYTVTVSGK
+99 DYTITVSSK
-108 DTEGN
+108 DNNGN
-113 ITEKTYKYTS
+113 VIEEVYKFSS
-123 STGASQSAIITGLQA
+123 STSATANSIIEGLQSE
-138 LMTGDTN
+138 MDSDTA
-145 VTATDE
+145 VTATVTGE
-151 STSLKLIAK
+151 KLKLIAK
-160 TTGKAFAVKLSN
+160 SNKSFAVKLSN
-172 NLTAEITEPTESIA
+172 NLSMELTDPTEEIA
-186 DTMAAIVASDSDFY
+186 DTMTAISSSDSDFY
-200 GIVLASRDKDDIMD
+200 GIILASRDKVDIMA
-214 MAEWVETQTKLFGT
+214 MAEWVETQNKIFGT
-228 ATAEQGAKDSEVDTD
+228 ATTEQGAKDSETDTD

-261 ELADSEYLESGVMA
+261 EDITEYIEAGVMA

-303 EYLAVSGK
+303 EYLAVVSK

-342 DWLQEEIT
+342 DWLQEEIK
-350 VNVFNLLINSDKVP
+350 VNIFNLLINSDKVP
-364 YTDAGIALIENQI
+364 YTDGGIALIENKI

-399 NENLGFT
+399 NENQGFV

-411 AANIPANTKAQRL
+411 AADIPANTKAQRI
-424 LEDVNFT
+424 LEDIKFT

-438 HVVEIT
+438 HAIEIT
-444 GSFTYENLISE
+444 GSFTYENLIE

>member
-1 MANIDR
+1 MANVDR

-27 MLVVGTHANTLNR
+27 MLVVGTHANNLNR
-40 VVTYTNIN
+40 VTTYTNIN
-48 DLTNDGFSTDDP
+48 DLINDGFSTDDP
-60 IYKAVSAAFS
+60 IYRAVSAAFS

-82 RQIEEINIS
+82 RQVEEVNLS
-91 ASDIKDNT
+91 VNNVKDNT
-99 DYTVTVSGK
+99 DYTITVSSK
-108 DTEGN
+108 DTDGTVDE
-113 ITEKTYKYTS
+113 EAYKYNSQTS
-123 STGASQSAIITGLQA
+123 ATAIKIVEGLQA
-138 LMTGDTN
+138 LMASDTA
-145 VTATDE
+145 VTAAASGE
-151 STSLKLIAK
+151 KLQ
-160 TTGKAFAVKLSN
+160 
-172 NLTAEITEPTESIA
+172 LTAKSGKSFAIKISSNLSAELTEPTEEIA
-186 DTMAAIVASDSDFY
+186 DTMNAVMASDSDFY
-200 GIVLASRDKDDIMD
+200 GIVLASRDKDDIMA

-228 ATAEQGAKDSEVDTD
+228 STAEQGAKDSETDTD

-261 ELADSEYLESGVMA
+261 ELADSEYLEAGVMA

-303 EYLAVSGK
+303 EYLAISGK

-364 YTDAGIALIENQI
+364 YTDAGIALVENQI

>member
-27 MLVVGTHANTLNR
+27 MLVVGTHANNLNR
-40 VVTYTNIN
+40 VTTYTNIN
-48 DLTNDGFSTDDP
+48 DLINDGFSTDDP
-60 IYKAVSAAFS
+60 IYRAVSAAFS

-82 RQIEEINIS
+82 RQVEEVNLS
-91 ASDIKDNT
+91 VNNVKDNT
-99 DYTVTVSGK
+99 DYTITVSSK
-108 DTEGN
+108 DTDGTVDE
-113 ITEKTYKYTS
+113 EAYKYNSQTS
-123 STGASQSAIITGLQA
+123 ATAIKIVEGLQA
-138 LMTGDTN
+138 LMASDTA
-145 VTATDE
+145 VTATASGE
-151 STSLKLIAK
+151 KLQ
-160 TTGKAFAVKLSN
+160 
-172 NLTAEITEPTESIA
+172 LTAKSGKSFAIKISSNLSAELTEPTEEIA
-186 DTMAAIVASDSDFY
+186 DTMSAVMASDSDFY
-200 GIVLASRDKDDIMD
+200 GIVLASRDKDDIMA

-228 ATAEQGAKDSEVDTD
+228 STAEQGAKDSETDTD

-261 ELADSEYLESGVMA
+261 ELADSEYLEAGVMA

-303 EYLAVSGK
+303 EYLAISGK

-364 YTDAGIALIENQI
+364 YTDAGIALVENQI

>member
-27 MLVVGTHANTLNR
+27 MLVVGTHANNLNR
-40 VVTYTNIN
+40 VTTYTNIN
-48 DLTNDGFSTDDP
+48 DLINDGFSTDDP
-60 IYKAVSAAFS
+60 IYRAVSAAFS

-82 RQIEEINIS
+82 RQVEEVNLS
-91 ASDIKDNT
+91 VNNVKDNT
-99 DYTVTVSGK
+99 DYTITVSSK
-108 DTEGN
+108 DTDGTVDE
-113 ITEKTYKYTS
+113 EAYKYNSQTS
-123 STGASQSAIITGLQA
+123 ATATKIVEGLQA
-138 LMTGDTN
+138 LMASDTA
-145 VTATDE
+145 VTATVSGE
-151 STSLKLIAK
+151 KLQ
-160 TTGKAFAVKLSN
+160 
-172 NLTAEITEPTESIA
+172 LTAKSGKSFAIKISSNLSAELTEPTEEIA
-186 DTMAAIVASDSDFY
+186 DSMNAIMASDADFY
-200 GIVLASRDKDDIMD
+200 GIVLASRDKDDIMA
-214 MAEWVETQTKLFGT
+214 MAEWVETQIKLFGT
-228 ATAEQGAKDSEVDTD
+228 STAEQGAKDSETDTD

-252 YYRTFAFYH
+252 YYRTFSFYH

-424 LEDVNFT
+424 LEDVKFT

-444 GSFTYENLISE
+444 GSFTYENLINE